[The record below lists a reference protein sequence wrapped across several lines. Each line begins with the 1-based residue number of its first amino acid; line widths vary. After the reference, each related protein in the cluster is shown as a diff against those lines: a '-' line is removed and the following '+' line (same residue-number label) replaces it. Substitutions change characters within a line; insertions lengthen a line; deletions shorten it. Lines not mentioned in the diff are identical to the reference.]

1 MKKML
6 GQTTKMNLLKL
17 TWIVVSFYSLEI
29 ASAQQ
34 QQQQTVCPL
43 TRERKPWDD
52 LTCSEQQEYL
62 AAIRQLKQ
70 NGIYDEFVR
79 VHMQNEAES
88 HGTPEF
94 LPWHRWF
101 IWQFESA
108 LRTVSTNDPCMTL
121 PYWPWEMDAGHETQS
136 HIFDA
141 SAFGSFDGVNTR
153 TGQCQ
158 WSLATAGGNT
168 GGGGG
173 RRGCLQR
180 DMDTSFRFWSSTR
193 LVGLMTQYRQYAD
206 DFPNNPNRNNGFRAA
221 LESGPRTCYNSL

>member
-1 MKKML
+1 MKRSL
-6 GQTTKMNLLKL
+6 
-17 TWIVVSFYSLEI
+17 IVVWFCLVKE

-34 QQQQTVCPL
+34 QQQEQQSTCPL
-43 TRERKPWDD
+43 TRERKPWND
-52 LTCSEQQEYL
+52 LRCHEQEEYL
-62 AAIRQLKQ
+62 EAIRQLKQ
-70 NGIYDEFVR
+70 NGLYDEFVR
-79 VHMQNEAES
+79 VHMQNEAAS

-108 LRTVSTNDPCMTL
+108 LRTVSTNNPCMTL

-141 SAFGSFDGVNTR
+141 TAFGSFDGINTR

-158 WSLATAGGNT
+158 WTVVSATGDR
-168 GGGGG
+168 GGG
-173 RRGCLQR
+173 RGRRRRCLQR
-180 DMDTSFRFWSSTR
+180 ELDPSFRFWSSSR

-206 DFPNNPNRNNGFRAA
+206 DFPNNPDRNNGFRAA
-221 LESGPRTCYNSL
+221 LESGPRTYC